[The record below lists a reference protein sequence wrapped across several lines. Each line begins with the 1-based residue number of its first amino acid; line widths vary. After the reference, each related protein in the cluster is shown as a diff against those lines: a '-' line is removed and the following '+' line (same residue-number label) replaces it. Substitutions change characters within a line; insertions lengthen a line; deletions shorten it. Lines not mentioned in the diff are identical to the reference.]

1 MEAKRLLCPQCQNSH
16 VTYDGRSEPRSPDE
30 AAQMVIAYRHRYGV
44 DRMAISG
51 GEPTLN
57 RKWLHACVFVLK
69 DSDGIE
75 KWGGLREKSPHS
87 ESLYFETA
95 FSWLAKYLHLSW
107 FKSGPRHFN
116 VEIFLINHG
125 YFC

>member
-1 MEAKRLLCPQCQNSH
+1 MVDMMEAKRLALSPMQNSH

-30 AAQMVIAYRHRYGV
+30 TAQMVTAYRHRYGV

-69 DSDGIE
+69 DSNGIE
-75 KWGGLREKSPHS
+75 KWGICGRH
-87 ESLYFETA
+87 
-95 FSWLAKYLHLSW
+95 LHVYVCA
-107 FKSGPRHFN
+107 GA
-116 VEIFLINHG
+116 
-125 YFC
+125 YT